1 MRREEPNVVKPGNA
15 IDEAP
20 NEDEIETPRVEVAQL
35 KLDIPQQKEK
45 VSFFEELKKQ
55 SFIMSD
61 NSTNKIDGTGKL
73 NVTDVQKQE
82 KISFQKELGA
92 IAGSSSGA

>member
-1 MRREEPNVVKPGNA
+1 LDNKVSPKFKQQSMRREEAQFDVQKPVNV
-15 IDEAP
+15 IEEAP
-20 NEDEIETPRVEVAQL
+20 NEDDIETPRVEVAAL
-35 KLDIPQQKEK
+35 RLDMPQQKEK

-73 NVTDVQKQE
+73 NVTD
-82 KISFQKELGA
+82 I
-92 IAGSSSGA
+92 